1 MLNDEVSGDGMTAL
15 MRLTDDVGP
24 RIIPIY
30 CLPVP
35 NPESTPWAK
44 LSWLPSNAHDEY
56 KALTKCGNA
65 DEACSNAASKIQAC
79 LSTMLARQ
87 STPAVSNESG
97 GTQQQ
102 AVLDTSRQST
112 LDQTCAK
119 PKSTGVPPVAGERPV
134 AIEELK
140 IPPLAVFVSESDRN
154 RVEGALEP
162 VLSTLTRARNVR
174 SYSPWRIKSG
184 SNWKR
189 QLILAKQA
197 PFVVI
202 ILSANAMADDDIY
215 DLINNIE
222 AGQKVLFVLLS
233 PCMSQL
239 LPLED
244 IDHKMLPV
252 NKRGEVVTVQS
263 IKGAD
268 SAWQQVSDA
277 LLAFF
282 PTRLS
287 DQTTQPLTPAEIEM
301 QTRFRAEDTAARDRA
316 IPLTPM
322 ADASATDYY
331 DK

>member
-1 MLNDEVSGDGMTAL
+1 
-15 MRLTDDVGP
+15 
-24 RIIPIY
+24 
-30 CLPVP
+30 
-35 NPESTPWAK
+35 
-44 LSWLPSNAHDEY
+44 
-56 KALTKCGNA
+56 
-65 DEACSNAASKIQAC
+65 
-79 LSTMLARQ
+79 
-87 STPAVSNESG
+87 
-97 GTQQQ
+97 
-102 AVLDTSRQST
+102 
-112 LDQTCAK
+112 
-119 PKSTGVPPVAGERPV
+119 
-134 AIEELK
+134 
-140 IPPLAVFVSESDRN
+140 
-154 RVEGALEP
+154 
-162 VLSTLTRARNVR
+162 
-174 SYSPWRIKSG
+174 
-184 SNWKR
+184 
-189 QLILAKQA
+189 
-197 PFVVI
+197 
-202 ILSANAMADDDIY
+202 
-215 DLINNIE
+215 
-222 AGQKVLFVLLS
+222 
-233 PCMSQL
+233 MSQL